1 MATPIPER
9 KPTSSNSI
17 AYSKVSGIDVDD
29 DLDISDYDYDNDE
42 DEHDSLFEN
51 KLANNNSKSGHVLD
65 EEDTIRCDCFN
76 WMRSYFKAL
85 AFTVLFLAIYLILLL
100 LNATESRSDI
110 YRVIEFLFLWLLV
123 TSVSRILIHLGFH
136 GWLVWKSR
144 SLPWINKY
152 ESLQNIFFYI
162 EHSKSYLQSS
172 VVSIVSLMWF
182 TSLLQLE
189 RYRDVA
195 YFTVT
200 DEDYYTFSSFM
211 IRTMTCVILLFTALW
226 GKKIFVRWWIIENY
240 LGKHIETIDEMKA
253 YESWIKILLNKNRI
267 FSVQVRAFLN
277 VHGFG
282 LSPIKTKKRTV
293 FRVAVLLEQ
302 TQIKLT
308 SITSFVSK
316 SPNGCSDQKFAA
328 YETIKGNL
336 HTKNISSNSD
346 KYNTHSAERCLLWLY
361 SPKKQETSFMDDT
374 ELHKLCKMFA
384 QYIISH
390 IENCRPDSDNCSLS
404 TGVSR
409 LGLANIQTMFKS
421 MMPNKP
427 EQEHKHNHDEHSIN
441 ETSESLND
449 SNSML
454 CLTDGVTQTQFMRRF
469 MMRNKQKKGL
479 KAWKKMHFN
488 SNNEILTRN
497 EMRSWLYSYLRRL
510 IYLRQ
515 TLDSYHS
522 ILSNM
527 QNVSAVF
534 VVFLLCF
541 IFLLIFDFDFV
552 SSISVFFSF
561 TAICAVFVQN
571 SFVQYFDGFCF
582 VFVVAPYSIGDVVL
596 IDGARFVVK
605 QINVMSTV
613 LLDPSNAVTIEN
625 NSFLLKKQIKNLT
638 LTDYSRHILR
648 FYVSQLTTTQQ
659 LNALKRRMES
669 FVSTKMSNDI
679 SDVWFILDGVDEE
692 CRMQLRLIVSS
703 FYSFSNKYAMLQQY
717 HQIQMKVHQIII
729 DLGIE
734 YRRFSNQ
741 DIQTRTS
748 VDNPLTQ

>member
-162 EHSKSYLQSS
+162 EHSKSCLQSAVVS
-172 VVSIVSLMWF
+172 VVSLLWLE
-182 TSLLQLE
+182 SLLQLE

-195 YFTVT
+195 GFKAAGRLI
-200 DEDYYTFSSFM
+200 TFESFM
-211 IRTMTCVILLFTALW
+211 TRLMLCLILSSTALW
-226 GKKIFVRWWIIENY
+226 GKKIFVRWWIIETY
-240 LGKHIETIDEMKA
+240 LEKHIETIDEMKA
-253 YESWIKILLNKNRI
+253 CESWIKILLNKNGI
-267 FSVQVRAFLN
+267 FSVPVRMFLN

-282 LSPIKTKKRTV
+282 LSSMQTKKRTA

-302 TQIKLT
+302 NQIRLIPMT
-308 SITSFVSK
+308 SSVTKASNTSSK
-316 SPNGCSDQKFAA
+316 ED
-328 YETIKGNL
+328 ETIKVNL
-336 HTKNISSNSD
+336 NTKNIASNTD
-346 KYNTHSAERCLLWLY
+346 KEKYNTHSAERCLLWLY

-374 ELHKLCKMFA
+374 ELHKLCKIFA
-384 QYIISH
+384 QYIINH
-390 IENCRPDSDNCSLS
+390 IENDRPEASDNCSLS

-409 LGLANIQTMFKS
+409 LALTNIHTMIKS
-421 MMPNKP
+421 MMPNKL
-427 EQEHKHNHDEHSIN
+427 EQEHKHDNHDETS
-441 ETSESLND
+441 TSESFND

-454 CLTDGVTQTQFMRRF
+454 CLTDGVTQIQFMRRF
-469 MMRNKQKKGL
+469 MMRNKQKQGL

-488 SNNEILTRN
+488 SNNEILTKN

-527 QNVSAVF
+527 QNVSAAF
-534 VVFLLCF
+534 VIFLLCF
-541 IFLLIFDFDFV
+541 VFLLIFDFDFV

-561 TAICAVFVQN
+561 TAICAVFGQN

-596 IDGARFVVK
+596 VDGARFIVK
-605 QINVMSTV
+605 EINVMSTV
-613 LLDPSNAVTIEN
+613 LLDPCNAVTIEN